1 MNVRFPDLL
10 VTLAISFLL
19 LGASAE
25 QPPPP
30 APLTPTVGYA
40 EHMDLSPAL
49 RELSPAAVSSADSS
63 PLPTDFRLSIPRPW
77 RDTAAETLLDPALQ
91 AQHSLQAMPA
101 PLHSFDGLSNVNG
114 IHPPDA
120 QGDIGYDPATGTR
133 YYVQWV
139 NLSFA
144 IWDVSTTPT
153 QIYGPVAGNTLWQ
166 GFGGVCE
173 TTNHGDPITLFD
185 PIANRWLMTQFSVNG
200 PYYQC
205 IAVSQTADPT
215 GAWHRY
221 AFQVSASKMN
231 DYPKFGVW
239 PDGYYMTVNQFTNG
253 SSWGG
258 AGVFVFERDKM
269 LDGDPTATFQAFD
282 LYDVNPNFG
291 GMLPADLDGPAL
303 PPTGAP
309 NYFVEV
315 DDSTWIGPSDAL
327 RIWEFHVDWD
337 DPANTT
343 FGVDGQPNAVL
354 PVDDWTPIGYNIP
367 QPGTSYRLDSIGDRL
382 MYRLAYRNY
391 GDHESLVVNHTVDA
405 GGRAGVRWYEVRDP
419 GGAPAIYQQGTY
431 ATDSD
436 HRWMGSIGMDGAG
449 NMALGYAVSSS
460 SVYPSVRYTGR
471 LADDPVGQMIQ
482 GEATLVDGSGVQQSA
497 YSRWGDYSMMGI
509 DPVDDCTFWYTQEY
523 MQTTG
528 YATWST
534 RIGAF
539 RFPNCASAETG
550 ALRGVATEASSGAPI
565 ADAIVSAAPVESAGA
580 PISTLSGPDGVYALL
595 LNAGAYTV
603 TARAYGYAP
612 SHQTGVTVS
621 AGVTTTLD
629 ITMTAT
635 PLHVVSG
642 TVADAETG
650 WPLYARIQT
659 QGDPFDPPA
668 PDDAIWSDPTSGFYS
683 LTLASGVTYTL
694 AVESWAAGYAPTM
707 TVLAP
712 LTTDAALDFPLQPD
726 RIACNAPGYRA
737 VRTTALDESFDSGS
751 LGLWEIVDNA
761 GTGALWRFD
770 DPESR
775 GNLTGGDG
783 PFAIIDSDAAGV
795 IDVDAE
801 LRSPPL
807 DLSALTSSVLEFKY
821 DFRYYAYGKDEVA
834 DVDVSAD
841 GGATWTNVWR
851 RSGGS
856 DRGPQTARVDISS
869 LAAGEPDVRVRF
881 RYYNANY
888 DWWQQVDDVF
898 VGAVDCLPSTGGL
911 VVGDV
916 WDANTDAPVF
926 AQVSTI
932 SDSVTAAP
940 LDPLTPE
947 SGAFYTVFAPSSSSP
962 SPTSAQTIS
971 ATAERYGPV
980 AHTLTVTS
988 GGAIRQDI
996 SLPAGIL
1003 NATPAFSPVIT
1014 VDADI
1019 TTSYRLTLTNAGGY
1033 PLDFEI
1039 EAINGPLPSRA
1050 TGPFAPSVRR
1060 VSPKHIHD
1068 RDARSVRSFQPP
1080 DGVPSWPGGAVLRT
1094 WSSDLTAPWGVV
1106 ALPDGALWIN
1116 DTRFGGGDDRHV
1128 QFDASGAPTGAATA
1142 TFDRVGIFA
1151 ADMAYDPTSHAIWQV
1166 NVGDDGGGPGCIYE
1180 LDAAAL
1186 TATGRAIC
1194 PAFGVSERGLAY
1206 DPLNQTFFAGSWN
1219 DQAIV
1224 HFDRDGRI
1232 LASWDTGLNLA
1243 GLAYHPL
1250 SGRLFALCNAAS
1262 GYDVYVLDPR
1272 AALEGEN
1279 AIVGGFDIAGLGE
1292 YEQAGLAFDAEGH
1305 LWTVNQATGDVFQVA
1320 SGETA
1325 LAWDAVPWLTAS
1337 PLTGALPTASPMGAS
1352 QPVTLTV
1359 DASGMDAGTYPAH
1372 LRIANDTPYG
1382 PVEVPMTLVVVYQYH
1397 VTVTPTT
1404 DARAGAPGAPVTHTL
1419 HITNTGLLT
1428 DVYTIA
1434 VEGADWATTAPTE
1447 TASVSPGAVV
1457 SASLVVTVPTDA
1469 LCGASDT
1476 ITVSVTSQG
1485 DGRRAASAV
1494 LTTGAG
1500 PVYGVSAAATPT
1512 ALFADP
1518 GDVASTTVVLTNTGN
1533 CRGAFEVSASG
1544 RWSVSVPIPV
1554 VDVGAG
1560 ARASVTATVRV
1571 PAEALAGDQDV
1582 ATMHVASRDAPGV
1595 IATAMVT
1602 TTANAVYG
1610 VSLSP
1615 PAAAQDG
1622 FPGDEVVYYDFSLTN
1637 LGNTAETFTLTAQG
1651 DWTAA
1656 VAPSQT
1662 MLDAGASAP
1671 LVVTV
1676 TLPASAA
1683 PGEMDRTRLLALG
1696 ARAGATSS
1704 ASSTLTTTAVVS
1716 YGVALR
1722 ADPPLGAALPGASM
1736 TYTLWVTNTGGY
1748 SDTFDLAA
1756 SGHVWT
1762 TTVAPKGAPKVGP
1775 LAAGTAGAVDVVV
1788 TVPPGAPQG
1797 FEDAATLSA
1806 ASRGDPDVFAIITV
1820 TTTADCL
1827 PVSGLSFAYEPS
1839 LPVIGQVITF
1849 TGDVEAGT
1857 PPITYTWDF
1866 GAVGRVVT
1874 HTFRSTTTHQTALVP
1889 YAVVM
1894 TATNRCGVD
1903 AVQEVVTVRWR
1914 QIYLPLVMVGRR
1926 PTGQAAIG
1934 PGVSWMRRPLQMP
1947 EFPAFA
1953 AFAPRRWAWV
1963 DVPE

>member
-49 RELSPAAVSSADSS
+49 REMPPAAVSSADSS
-63 PLPTDFRLSIPRPW
+63 PPPPTDFRLSIPRPW

-101 PLHSFDGLSNVNG
+101 PLHSFDGLSNVNNV
-114 IHPPDA
+114 HPPDT

-133 YYVQWV
+133 YYIQWV

-185 PIANRWLMTQFSVNG
+185 TLANRWLMTQFSVNG

-258 AGVFVFERDKM
+258 AGVFVFERDKI

-303 PPTGAP
+303 PPSGAP

-343 FGVDGQPNAVL
+343 FGLNGQPNAVL

-367 QPGTSYRLDSIGDRL
+367 QPGTSYRLDSIGDQL

-431 ATDSD
+431 APDSD

-471 LADDPVGQMIQ
+471 FADDPLGQMTQ

-497 YSRWGDYSMMGI
+497 YSRWGDYSVMGI

-528 YATWST
+528 HTTWST

-595 LNAGAYTV
+595 LNPGAYTV

-629 ITMTAT
+629 ITMTAA

-659 QGDPFDPPA
+659 RGDPFDPPA
-668 PDDAIWSDPTSGFYS
+668 PDDAIWTDPASGFYS

-707 TVLAP
+707 TAIAP
-712 LTTDAALDFPLQPD
+712 ITADAALDFPLQPD
-726 RIACNAPGYRA
+726 RIVCNAPGYRA

-751 LGLWEIVDNA
+751 LSLWEIVDNA
-761 GTGALWRFD
+761 GTGAVWRFD

-821 DFRYYAYGKDEVA
+821 DFRFYAYGKDEVA

-841 GGATWTNVWR
+841 GGETWTNVWR

-947 SGAFYTVFAPSSSSP
+947 SGAFYTVFAPSSSP

-988 GGAIRQDI
+988 GDTIRQGI

-1080 DGVPSWPGGAVLRT
+1080 DGVPSWSGGAVLRT

-1262 GYDVYVLDPR
+1262 GHNVYVLDPR
-1272 AALEGEN
+1272 AALEGED

-1305 LWTVNQATGDVFQVA
+1305 LWMVNQATGDVFQVA

-1325 LAWDAVPWLTAS
+1325 LAWDALPWLTAS
-1337 PLTGALPTASPMGAS
+1337 PLTGALTGALPAGSPMSAS

-1382 PVEVPMTLVVVYQYH
+1382 PVEVPMTLLVVYQYH

-1447 TASVSPGAVV
+1447 TAPVSPGAVV
-1457 SASLVVTVPTDA
+1457 STSLVVTVPTDA

-1533 CRGAFEVSASG
+1533 CQGAFEVSASG
-1544 RWSVSVPIPV
+1544 RWSVSVPAPV

-1595 IATAMVT
+1595 V
-1602 TTANAVYG
+1602 
-1610 VSLSP
+1610 
-1615 PAAAQDG
+1615 
-1622 FPGDEVVYYDFSLTN
+1622 
-1637 LGNTAETFTLTAQG
+1637 
-1651 DWTAA
+1651 
-1656 VAPSQT
+1656 
-1662 MLDAGASAP
+1662 
-1671 LVVTV
+1671 
-1676 TLPASAA
+1676 
-1683 PGEMDRTRLLALG
+1683 
-1696 ARAGATSS
+1696 
-1704 ASSTLTTTAVVS
+1704 
-1716 YGVALR
+1716 
-1722 ADPPLGAALPGASM
+1722 
-1736 TYTLWVTNTGGY
+1736 
-1748 SDTFDLAA
+1748 
-1756 SGHVWT
+1756 
-1762 TTVAPKGAPKVGP
+1762 
-1775 LAAGTAGAVDVVV
+1775 
-1788 TVPPGAPQG
+1788 
-1797 FEDAATLSA
+1797 
-1806 ASRGDPDVFAIITV
+1806 AIITV

-1914 QIYLPLVMVGRR
+1914 QIYLPLVMAGRR
-1926 PTGQAAIG
+1926 PTDQAVIA
-1934 PGVSWMRRPLQMP
+1934 PGVSWMRPPLQMP